1 VGTLRLADDVR
12 TELLMTQRT
21 IKKRWPVS
29 MDVIAD
35 YLILEHYQVLDT
47 GAHEAV
53 AWLQDELRLRGNRRS
68 VIISPRATRLLT
80 RLAATTMYNANLA
93 DSVGNFILQENLPTL
108 QAAPELFPGLELR
121 VPMAHE
127 SARDHPIIT
136 WVYDFAHKMYM
147 EELQRICNGR
157 ECDANEAIYRA
168 LEAMA
173 IVDLSTLVGTP
184 LWKAFEGYCMRLH
197 GYEAPQ
203 RKLVQTSADFKVA
216 LKRAAAK
223 AGVHPV
229 KLASFI
235 LWNEVRGARI
245 RSTVEGQ
252 IGIEA
257 LLSQAFG
264 VKE

>member
-1 VGTLRLADDVR
+1 LGTLKLADDVR
-12 TELLMTQRT
+12 IELILTQRA
-21 IKKRWPVS
+21 IKRRWPVS
-29 MDVIAD
+29 VDVIAD
-35 YLILEHYQVLDT
+35 YLVLEHYQVLDA
-47 GAHEAV
+47 GAREAL
-53 AWLQDELRLRGNRRS
+53 AWCEDELRLRCARRS
-68 VIISPRATRLLT
+68 VIISPRAARLLA
-80 RLAATTMYNANLA
+80 RLATTMYDANLTDA
-93 DSVGNFILQENLPTL
+93 VGCFILQENLPIL
-108 QAAPELFPGLELR
+108 QVAPELFPGLELR
-121 VPMAHE
+121 VSVAHE
-127 SARDHPIIT
+127 GARDHPILT
-136 WVYDFAHKMYM
+136 WVFDFAHKMYM
-147 EELQRICNGR
+147 EELQRVCNGR
-157 ECDANEAIYRA
+157 ECDADEAIYRA

-184 LWKAFEGYCMRLH
+184 LWKEYERYCMRLH

-203 RKLVQTSADFKVA
+203 RKQVQTSADFKIA
-216 LKRAAAK
+216 LKRAATK